1 MRARVAG
8 PALAALAVLAGL
20 TACASPPGAAPAP
33 GRTDDTLTAPAALG
47 GFGALRANAVPSG
60 DVLKPDCVPHSGPPY
75 QIGAV
80 GSFGGGSVTLVD
92 GVSVSGIAGRFC
104 AVATVVP
111 APPDTHPTAK
121 VCAQLTAPEDGI
133 SFDPVQARL
142 SLIPGVTS
150 VISAVT
156 IAPRAFSAFVC
167 DDGTPGQ
174 LRVDTVIQAAAV
186 PQVFG
191 TACQV
196 GPVQASVT
204 GSFSGPL
211 SAATATLS
219 SGPFPVAAVEPGPLC
234 PAGLAQNTNAI
245 LGLPLQS
252 SAAGLT
258 ISTTAAL
265 YLPPP

>member
-1 MRARVAG
+1 MPARRVG
-8 PALAALAVLAGL
+8 VGLAVLAVAL
-20 TACASPPGAAPAP
+20 TACAAPGASPTT
-33 GRTDDTLTAPAALG
+33 RTSHDDTLSAPAALG
-47 GFGALRANAVPSG
+47 GFGALRGTAVPSG
-60 DVLKPDCVPHSGPPY
+60 DVIKPDCVPRSGAPY

-80 GSFGGGSVTLVD
+80 GSFAGGSVTIVD
-92 GVSVSGIAGRFC
+92 GVSVSGISGRFC
-104 AVATVVP
+104 AVATVVA
-111 APPDTHPTAK
+111 APPDTHPDAK

-133 SFDPVQARL
+133 TFDPVDAVL

-150 VISAVT
+150 VISQVSV
-156 IAPRAFSAFVC
+156 APRAFSAFVC

-196 GPVQASVT
+196 GPIQAAVT
-204 GSFSGPL
+204 GSFTGPL
-211 SAATATLS
+211 SAARATLT
-219 SGPFPVAAVEPGPLC
+219 SGPFPVSAVEPGPLC
-234 PAGLAQNTNAI
+234 PAGLAQNTNTI